1 MSDLSG
7 TPSLDDPFDISST
20 NTIIEQPITISND
33 TINTFSD
40 EYTFASDTMRFLFV
54 ALATIVVLICLT
66 ICISV
71 CVCFCLHRR
80 RKSTRQGTKDQRLL
94 PEQSEKINPN
104 KIIFNNSSSKNL
116 SINTASKSSS
126 SLNQTLTSVSIH
138 QIKTPLKPSYFD
150 TVDDIP
156 FIDESRPTSFIDV
169 TRV

>member
-20 NTIIEQPITISND
+20 NTIIEQPVTISND

-71 CVCFCLHRR
+71 CVCFCLHR
-80 RKSTRQGTKDQRLL
+80 
-94 PEQSEKINPN
+94 
-104 KIIFNNSSSKNL
+104 
-116 SINTASKSSS
+116 
-126 SLNQTLTSVSIH
+126 
-138 QIKTPLKPSYFD
+138 
-150 TVDDIP
+150 
-156 FIDESRPTSFIDV
+156 
-169 TRV
+169 